1 MLKYTDVPDKINEAF
16 EYHRTNDI
24 LLIENIFRYGSE
36 MYFEIINHARQLY
49 ENNEYKPM
57 HKWDEDLL
65 KSDFGKIGFYENK
78 IVILDFPMINEAEYQ
93 GKKVELDKPKRGGSK
108 KYYVYVNNPKTGKV
122 IKVEFGAKSGGQNLS
137 VKINDPDARK
147 NFAARH
153 DCDNKDDKTKPG
165 YWSCRLPRFAKS
177 LGLNGGGNYWW

>member
-16 EYHRTNDI
+16 EYHRLNDI
-24 LLIENIFRYGSE
+24 LLIENVFRYGSE
-36 MYFEIINHARQLY
+36 RYFEIINYARKLY
-49 ENNEYKPM
+49 EDGEYAPL
-57 HKWDEDLL
+57 HKWDEDIL
-65 KSDFGKIGFYENK
+65 KSDFGKIGIYENK
-78 IVILDFPMINEAEYQ
+78 MVILDFPMLNEAEYQ
-93 GKKVELDKPKRGGSK
+93 GKTVELDKPKRGGSK